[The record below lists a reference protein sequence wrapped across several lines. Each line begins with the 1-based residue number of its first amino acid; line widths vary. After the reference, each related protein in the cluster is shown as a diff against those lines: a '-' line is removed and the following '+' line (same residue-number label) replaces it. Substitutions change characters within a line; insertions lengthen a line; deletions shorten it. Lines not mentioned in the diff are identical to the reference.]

1 MTVDD
6 IALTLQKGLGVRGA
20 AHLLSLAGSASAVY
34 AASEGEL
41 SGKFGLRSD
50 IARALA
56 AKTAHREA
64 EEELRYMRRHGISAV
79 ASTDAD
85 YPALLRECPAYP
97 QDRKSVV

>member
-41 SGKFGLRSD
+41 SGKSRVPWRRKPRIGRRKRSC
-50 IARALA
+50 A
-56 AKTAHREA
+56 T
-64 EEELRYMRRHGISAV
+64 
-79 ASTDAD
+79 
-85 YPALLRECPAYP
+85 
-97 QDRKSVV
+97 